1 MLYSSN
7 VVQLK
12 TCVTGGRT
20 GRGKDSPSQVPGF
33 NPSIL
38 HVVY

>member
-7 VVQLK
+7 VVQVK

-20 GRGKDSPSQVPGF
+20 GREQDSRSPIPVFYS
-33 NPSIL
+33 SIL